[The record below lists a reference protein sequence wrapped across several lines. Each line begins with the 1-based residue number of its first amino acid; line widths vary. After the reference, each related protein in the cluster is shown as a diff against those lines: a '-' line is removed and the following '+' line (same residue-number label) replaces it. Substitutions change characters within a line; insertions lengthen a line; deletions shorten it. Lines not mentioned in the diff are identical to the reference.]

1 MRPCERCGAEV
12 KDEWPYAWCKE
23 CGDNGT
29 CHHGNRPENCDAC
42 FTESD
47 LAYDAG
53 RLVVILLPNS
63 QAQARASLPVAT
75 CSGTTSDTKP

>member
-1 MRPCERCGAEV
+1 MRPCERCGTEV
-12 KDEWPYAWCKE
+12 QDEWPYAWCKE

-29 CHHGNRPENCDAC
+29 CHHGNRPENCDEC

-53 RLVVILLPNS
+53 RLVVILQQNTEIED
-63 QAQARASLPVAT
+63 A
-75 CSGTTSDTKP
+75 